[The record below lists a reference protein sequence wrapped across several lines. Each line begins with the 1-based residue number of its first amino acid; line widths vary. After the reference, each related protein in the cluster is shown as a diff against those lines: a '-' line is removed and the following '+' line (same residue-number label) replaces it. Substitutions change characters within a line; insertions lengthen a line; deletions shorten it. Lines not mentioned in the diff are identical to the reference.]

1 MKTEQGHLLSMNEEL
16 PLVNLLMVMPARYDK
31 QLSKCM
37 LINFVEIN
45 EEKIKM
51 NTVWA
56 SWFHSNAK

>member
-1 MKTEQGHLLSMNEEL
+1 MLSMNEEL

-31 QLSKCM
+31 QLSECM
-37 LINFVEIN
+37 LINLVEIN

-51 NTVWA
+51 NIVWA